1 MLFNKNAIV
10 SSVMEELFRNLGVTA
25 KVNGVDTE
33 VVIKNVTAPSMI
45 FQSDDKKIISRT
57 PLKAGDVVSYQGK
70 NYLVNTDITKR
81 HDYYYE
87 GRMRHAPYT
96 VNINASLFFPG
107 PDYNPKKAITSAG
120 FRNYYDSDNYDLH
133 RNFLV
138 NYSFK
143 DVVTKVV
150 GPFIRVAYIDR
161 LSSQK
166 HPETAQE
173 DQVHSGSEWYQ
184 SRRTLVLV
192 MKEFAYDP
200 QALYA
205 VFPLQRDM
213 WKVAKIDFVVP
224 GLMQVTCTCITN
236 FGTDYNP
243 LQPLSPTNNPFH
255 REPLY
260 DEDVL
265 DKEYVPPVEPDTSLF
280 GLSSTQSKPAL
291 TITGLSYEK
300 GVKRNNNCI
309 SGKLK
314 FYRGNEYNV
323 SFYNVYFLDRN
334 NQKIGNP
341 IAQPLAAPHTAFY
354 ANDLVTVNFSGVN
367 ITSSVYYYLNLY
379 PIVVPAGA
387 TQIGVFAVNE
397 VGESETCLKI
407 PIRAD

>member
-1 MLFNKNAIV
+1 MV
-10 SSVMEELFRNLGVTA
+10 
-25 KVNGVDTE
+25 
-33 VVIKNVTAPSMI
+33 P
-45 FQSDDKKIISRT
+45 
-57 PLKAGDVVSYQGK
+57 
-70 NYLVNTDITKR
+70 IT
-81 HDYYYE
+81 
-87 GRMRHAPYT
+87 
-96 VNINASLFFPG
+96 
-107 PDYNPKKAITSAG
+107 
-120 FRNYYDSDNYDLH
+120 
-133 RNFLV
+133 
-138 NYSFK
+138 
-143 DVVTKVV
+143 
-150 GPFIRVAYIDR
+150 
-161 LSSQK
+161 
-166 HPETAQE
+166 
-173 DQVHSGSEWYQ
+173 
-184 SRRTLVLV
+184 RRTLVLV